1 MTVELNPAVPTP
13 RPNKKMR
20 LGDLL
25 IQHGIISQQQLDGAL
40 AGQKKSG
47 RKLGR
52 ELIDQGIINE
62 DQLAHFLARQLNLP
76 YIDLTQFKLKPE
88 VVQLIPETYSRR
100 YRVVAIEDTPYGLTI
115 GMADPT
121 DIFAYDELVRLL
133 NRPIFLMVVKE
144 TDLYQIIDR
153 HYRRSAEMSGLA
165 AELGGGNQSKPA
177 DDLAQQ
183 IAAGDASEAPVVKFL
198 QSMMDDAVQV
208 NASDVHIEP
217 GEKELR
223 IRLRQDGVLH
233 VQTVTDARVCIPLI
247 SRLKLMAGLDIS
259 ERRLPQDGRFQ
270 VIVRGKKV
278 DVRLSTLPVTWGE
291 SAVMRLLNQNAGIL
305 GLDKIGMPKKM
316 LERFKRLINSPN
328 GTVLVTGPT
337 GSGKTTTLYS
347 ALSEL
352 NSPEVKILT
361 AEDPVEYKLPGI
373 VQVQI
378 NTKVD
383 LTFARVLR
391 TFLRQD
397 PDVIL
402 VGEMRDQ
409 ETVEIGLRAAIT
421 GHFVLSSLHTN
432 DAIATAM
439 RLVDM
444 GAEPFLIAAALRGII
459 AQRLVRRV
467 CDRCAQPYEPT
478 EVEKAMIV
486 SGLGANALKFE
497 YKQGKG
503 CNHCNRS
510 GYHGRVA
517 VYELL
522 EIDDELAS
530 ILQSGDMLEFGRVAR
545 TKPNYQTLR
554 KSALALAAAGRTT
567 LEQVNHV
574 TYGVDD

>member
-1 MTVELNPAVPTP
+1 
-13 RPNKKMR
+13 MR

-25 IQHGIISQQQLDGAL
+25 IEHGVITKEQLDQAL

-76 YIDLTQFKLKPE
+76 YIDLSQFKLKPE

-133 NRPIFLMVVKE
+133 NRPLFLMVVKE
-144 TDLYQIIDR
+144 SDLYQTIDR
-153 HYRRSAEMSGLA
+153 QYRRTAEMSGLA
-165 AELGGGNQSKPA
+165 AELGGGVAQQKPA

-183 IAAGDASEAPVVKFL
+183 IASGDASEAPVVKFL
-198 QSMMDDAVQV
+198 QSMMDDAIQV
-208 NASDVHIEP
+208 NASDIHIEP

-233 VQTVTDARVCIPLI
+233 VQTTTDARVGVPLI

-270 VIVRGKKV
+270 VNVRGKRV
-278 DVRLSTLPVTWGE
+278 DVRLSTLPVTYGE
-291 SAVMRLLNQNAGIL
+291 SAVMRLLNQNTGIL
-305 GLDKIGMPKKM
+305 GLDKIGMPKKL
-316 LERFKRLINSPN
+316 LERFKKLINSPN

-352 NSPEVKILT
+352 NTPEVKILT

-378 NTKVD
+378 NPKID

-432 DAIATAM
+432 DAVATAM

-444 GAEPFLIAAALRGII
+444 GAEPYLIAAALRGII
-459 AQRLVRRV
+459 AQRLVRKV
-467 CDRCAQPYEPT
+467 CDRCATTYELS
-478 EVEKAMIV
+478 EAEKALVI
-486 SGLGANALKFE
+486 SGLGEKALQYD
-497 YKQGKG
+497 YKIGKG

-522 EIDDELAS
+522 EIDDELVS
-530 ILQSGDMLEFGRVAR
+530 VLQGGNMQEFSRVAR
-545 TKPNYQTLR
+545 AKPNYQTLR

-567 LEQVNHV
+567 LDQVLHV
-574 TYGVDD
+574 TYGVDE